1 MYVWCKCMYITN
13 LVVSLNEPLPLLA
26 LSTNYLHEL
35 LLFRDGLRV
44 ERDRLG
50 GRPLTRSVETR

>member
-1 MYVWCKCMYITN
+1 MYITN

-35 LLFRDGLRV
+35 LLLRDGLRV

-50 GRPLTRSVETR
+50 GRPLSCSVKTR